1 MFTSSKQTEWTD
13 PAGPF
18 PDADSPRQAF
28 SYEKLAVPA
37 IIFIINAPIFK
48 QLKNPMCSLSNRKT
62 CALIIPCKGKISLY
76 LLFDK

>member
-1 MFTSSKQTEWTD
+1 MG

-18 PDADSPRQAF
+18 PDADSLLQAF
-28 SYEKLAVPA
+28 SYKKLMVPGITFVV
-37 IIFIINAPIFK
+37 IIITVFK

-62 CALIIPCKGKISLY
+62 FALIIPCKGKICLY

>member
-1 MFTSSKQTEWTD
+1 MFTSSEQTERMD

-18 PDADSPRQAF
+18 PDADSLLQAF
-28 SYEKLAVPA
+28 SYKKLMVPGITFV
-37 IIFIINAPIFK
+37 IIITVSK